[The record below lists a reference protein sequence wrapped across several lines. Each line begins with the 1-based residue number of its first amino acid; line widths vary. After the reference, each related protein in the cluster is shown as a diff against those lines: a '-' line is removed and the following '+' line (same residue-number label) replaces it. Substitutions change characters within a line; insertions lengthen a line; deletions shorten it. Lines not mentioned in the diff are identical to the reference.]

1 LKTELFWF
9 FCVSS
14 VVSILWR
21 RDAAARF
28 EEEFM
33 FCDGCGAAVQPGQAF
48 CSKCGKQIVGP
59 VSFMQPR
66 PGRVREHVRLLS
78 LFWLALSAF
87 NTIGG
92 IVLYV
97 VANTVLVHKAAQEG
111 GPPAFLTPLL
121 SAVAIL
127 LLAKAAF
134 GFIAGWGLLQH
145 EHWARVVVL
154 VLAFITLFTNI
165 PFGTALGIYTMWV
178 LLPAESEEEYDGL
191 VAARAA

>member
-1 LKTELFWF
+1 
-9 FCVSS
+9 
-14 VVSILWR
+14 
-21 RDAAARF
+21 
-28 EEEFM
+28 M

-92 IVLYV
+92 IALYV

-154 VLAFITLFTNI
+154 VLAFVTLFTNI

-178 LLPAESEEEYDGL
+178 LLPAESEQEYEAL